1 MNYKFNPANYKY
13 KSNTL
18 FASLIVDDIYKE
30 RQYLLQ
36 AFRYLVKEN
45 FFEPIPEI
53 FEKMTSEEEVSV
65 ESSSSEEEEISSQT
79 DI

>member
-30 RQYLLQ
+30 R
-36 AFRYLVKEN
+36 
-45 FFEPIPEI
+45 
-53 FEKMTSEEEVSV
+53 
-65 ESSSSEEEEISSQT
+65 
-79 DI
+79 